1 MCFQTDDIIS
11 QLRTVLSRTGL
22 ALEKQSKIDEE
33 IKLGHGL
40 PKRKEDRN
48 LIIPTLMLGDTPI
61 LPSVMSKGHNAEV
74 VYQQLAEN
82 GFADYRFDEECW
94 RGTIENCLIAQRYW
108 LFVEECIQSGS
119 LKSLDKFFRY
129 KAKTMKHYL
138 VI

>member
-1 MCFQTDDIIS
+1 MRFQTDDIIS

-48 LIIPTLMLGDTPI
+48 LIIPTLMLGDMPI
-61 LPSVMSKGHNAEV
+61 LPSALIKGQDAEV
-74 VYQQLAEN
+74 VYQLLREN

-94 RGTIENCLIAQRYW
+94 QGTIENCLIAQRYW
-108 LFVEECIQSGS
+108 LFVEECIKSGN
-119 LKSLDKFFRY
+119 LKALDKFFRH
-129 KAKTMKHYL
+129 KAKTMKHCL